1 VPPSRSQVYLRRR
14 ILVFCVAIVTL
25 ALLFYLPI
33 TLLAPMSPTP
43 ASRVTYS
50 APHST
55 APVLTLPS
63 YGASAIA
70 AVGYPGLL
78 ASGGVSTPLPIAS
91 ITKIITA
98 LVVLQK
104 DPLGVGEQGPSIRFT
119 DADEAILKAYAA
131 RDGDTYPIQV
141 GGSLSEL
148 QVLTI
153 ALVPSAN
160 NYARALADW
169 AYGSEANFLPV
180 ARDWLTAHG
189 MMSTTL
195 TDCTGLNPQ
204 NTSTPT
210 DLIALGKLALASPVI
225 SSIISIRSTTL
236 PVVGLVNNTNP
247 LLGQV
252 GVNGIKTGTLD
263 NAGASLLFS
272 SRLNLGGHVVT
283 LIGVVLDGPT
293 HPIIDAAIAA
303 LLKVARGAFHLTTL
317 ASKGQVFAHY
327 RTAWGA
333 ATSAVASRDVTMV
346 LLDGTRVSSSTAVK
360 GAAPGKKGTIL
371 GLASF
376 AAGSQRAT
384 VPLVQSSTLKGPDP
398 IWRLLNPGLLH

>member
-14 ILVFCVAIVTL
+14 IVVVCAAVVTL

-43 ASRVTYS
+43 AKALAYA
-50 APHST
+50 APQST
-55 APVLTLPS
+55 APVLTLPT

-78 ASGGVSTPLPIAS
+78 ASGGAATPLPIAS

-104 DPLGVGEQGPSIRFT
+104 DPLGVSDQGPNIQFT
-119 DADEAILKAYAA
+119 EADEAILKSYAA
-131 RDGDTYPIQV
+131 RDGDTYPIKV
-141 GGSLSEL
+141 GGSLSER

-180 ARDWLTAHG
+180 ARAWLTAHG
-189 MMSTTL
+189 MTSTTL

-225 SSIISIRSTTL
+225 SSIIRIRSVTL
-236 PVVGLVNNTNP
+236 PVVGLVSNTNQ
-247 LLGQV
+247 LLGDV

-263 NAGASLLFS
+263 NAGSSLLFS
-272 SRLNLGGHVVT
+272 SQLNLGGHTVT
-283 LIGVVLDGPT
+283 LIGIVLDGPT
-293 HPIIDAAIAA
+293 HPVIDAAITA
-303 LLKVARGAFHLTTL
+303 LLKVARAAFHRKTL
-317 ASKGQVFAHY
+317 ASKGQVFARY
-327 RTAWGA
+327 RTPWGA
-333 ATSAVASRDVTMV
+333 ATSAVAARKVTMV
-346 LLDGTRVSSSTAVK
+346 LLDGTRVSSHTVANA
-360 GAAPGKKGTIL
+360 AAPGKKGTVL

-376 AAGSQRAT
+376 AAGTQRAT

-398 IWRLLNPGLLH
+398 LWRLLNPALLH